1 MRSNPDVATED
12 VVASFQEAVV
22 DALLTKLKWALEY
35 TGVETACLGGGV
47 AMAAGEE
54 NIVPEK
60 IENLNLEWLWRLR
73 TDTFFRLKRL
83 IYTASIFF
91 YKKIS
96 NYFKKVIFEEL
107 N

>member
-1 MRSNPDVATED
+1 MNLNNNSLVILNISTPKQEIIAKNLL
-12 VVASFQEAVV
+12 SFNH
-22 DALLTKLKWALEY
+22 DKKIFIF
-35 TGVETACLGGGV
+35 CLGGGV

-91 YKKIS
+91 YKKIY